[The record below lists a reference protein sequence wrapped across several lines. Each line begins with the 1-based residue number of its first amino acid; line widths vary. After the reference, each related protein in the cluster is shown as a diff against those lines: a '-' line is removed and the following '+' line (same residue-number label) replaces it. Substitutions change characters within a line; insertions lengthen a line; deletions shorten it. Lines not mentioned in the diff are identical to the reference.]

1 MPLSTGARTSFEQF
15 ILDRQKQLSGGN
27 KSYKISPEEYNKA
40 AVEFFGKIED
50 QLPQGAK
57 ITRTISPLEV
67 EYELNGKTYKAFR
80 NTDSNLGI
88 NTGRVQTTQ
97 LGSLIDSQSAAGE
110 QDLLKQL
117 LPQLFGTSAQQG
129 QQSQLN
135 ARTDGAIRTG
145 SGGVGGSDIT
155 TLDPRGNISWLDKLM
170 GNANRLAN
178 RQGFVPIDP
187 ATQQLLDTLTA
198 NTRGQLNQQ
207 FNDQS
212 SQLVADLYGRGVNRS
227 SIAGDQANK
236 LLQGQGLVGA
246 QAEADAAARALQVL
260 QFLTQA
266 EQGNLALAGEQYT
279 SGAQQAQSDKTDL
292 RNFALRLLDQ
302 ALSRETSGIQLNQSQ
317 QQIDNNMSQF
327 EQNYGLQRDQFE
339 AQAAQQRR
347 ANRLQMIS
355 SVLNGVLGLGSSLI
369 GGGALKGLGSVFGGG
384 GGAGAPPVGG
394 DGGYG

>member
-1 MPLSTGARTSFEQF
+1 MSVATGARTSFEQF

-27 KSYKISPEEYNKA
+27 KSYKITPEEYNKA

-50 QLPQGAK
+50 SLPEGAK
-57 ITRTISPLEV
+57 ITRQISPLEV

-88 NTGRVQTTQ
+88 NTGRVQINQ
-97 LGSLIDSQSAAGE
+97 LGSLIDDQSAAGE

-117 LPQLFGTSAQQG
+117 LPNLFGQSATTG
-129 QQSQLN
+129 GLN
-135 ARTDGAIRTG
+135 P
-145 SGGVGGSDIT
+145 

-170 GNANRLAN
+170 ANADKLAG
-178 RQGFVPIDP
+178 REGFVPIDP
-187 ATQQLLDTLTA
+187 KTQSYLDTIKA
-198 NTRGQLNQQ
+198 NTQGQLQQQ
-207 FNDQS
+207 FDEQS
-212 SQLVADLYGRGVNRS
+212 SQLVADLFGKGINRS
-227 SIAGDQANK
+227 NLAGDQANK
-236 LLQGQGLVGA
+236 LLQGQGLVSA
-246 QAEADAAARALQVL
+246 QAESDAASRALAVM

-279 SGAQQAQSDKTDL
+279 SGAQQSQSDKTDM

-317 QQIDNNMSQF
+317 QQIDNQMSQF

-339 AQAAQQRR
+339 QQAAQQRR

-355 SVLNGVLGLGSSLI
+355 SILNGALGFGSAIAS
-369 GGGALKGLGSVFGGG
+369 GGLSGLFGGG
-384 GGAGAPPVGG
+384 TKGGLAGGIPVGG